1 MSTQISIVNVNEFN
15 GIPDA
20 VIGAIKLI
28 EKDIHFDFTKS
39 KNILLKPNLLTT
51 KKEACTQPGFIEGVL
66 SYLKN
71 H

>member
-1 MSTQISIVNVNEFN
+1 MSTKISIVNVNDFD

-39 KNILLKPNLLTT
+39 KHILIKPNLLTT
-51 KKEACTQPGFIEGVL
+51 KKDACTQPGFVEGVNL
-66 SYLKN
+66 L
-71 H
+71 HG